1 MFPSKSC
8 IFCLGL
14 PSAHHVSEGIIM
26 EYDGDMPGAK
36 TQIALVTTCKIA
48 VRWKNGAAP
57 IVVPGILVVILISP
71 LEVLEAI

>member
-1 MFPSKSC
+1 MGSV
-8 IFCLGL
+8 
-14 PSAHHVSEGIIM
+14 SADRTVTCKGNI
-26 EYDGDMPGAK
+26 PGAR

-71 LEVLEAI
+71 LDVFEAI